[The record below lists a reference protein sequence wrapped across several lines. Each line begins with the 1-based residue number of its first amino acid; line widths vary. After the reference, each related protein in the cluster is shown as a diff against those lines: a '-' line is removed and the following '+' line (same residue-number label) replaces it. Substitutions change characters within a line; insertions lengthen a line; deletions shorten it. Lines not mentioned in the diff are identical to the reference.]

1 MRISNSDLTKSSH
14 WASQRRWRERRR
26 ERSKDSRHSRDGSEE
41 VDINDIYTGWSRWSR
56 CSRKCKQK
64 RERRCAVASV
74 CGSAVVRMERGC
86 HSEMCRGR
94 DFHIVRK
101 KKKLG
106 RKTRTQMKRNRA
118 FYSKWTRW
126 SQCSDLCLTT
136 RMKSCR
142 FPTICGSVEVSSAAF
157 IINQIL
163 IPLLFR

>member
-1 MRISNSDLTKSSH
+1 MRISNSQLTKSSNH
-14 WASQRRWRERRR
+14 WAAERKWRERRR
-26 ERSKDSRHSRDGSEE
+26 DKSRDSRDDGEE
-41 VDINDIYTGWSRWSR
+41 VDINEIYTGWSRWSR

-64 RERRCAVASV
+64 RERRCAVPSV

-86 HSEMCRGR
+86 HSERCRGR

-118 FYSKWTRW
+118 FYSKWTHW

-136 RMKSCR
+136 RRKSCR
-142 FPTICGSVEVSSAAF
+142 FPTICGSVEVSLCYF
-157 IINQIL
+157 KQVIKPIIVSL
-163 IPLLFR
+163 